1 MEFIC
6 LYIIT
11 LASII
16 YILKTINSYFA
27 GVIAKKRFI
36 KNTKIFVELVKG
48 IENDKA
54 NKKKKR

>member
-36 KNTKIFVELVKG
+36 IFVELVKG